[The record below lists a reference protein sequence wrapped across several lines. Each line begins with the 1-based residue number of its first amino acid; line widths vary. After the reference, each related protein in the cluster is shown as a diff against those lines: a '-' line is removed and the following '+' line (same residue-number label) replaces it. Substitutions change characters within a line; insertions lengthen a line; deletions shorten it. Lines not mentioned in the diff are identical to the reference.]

1 MIGGISKLTGILQ
14 LDTFVQSHGEDTI
27 SQEHACRTSLLAGN
41 SGVRILTHCG
51 IRVHR
56 RHLFFNITYTSLL
69 EKKALHVDHT
79 YQHDDPPRQFSEAT
93 HSFLEAVGSRE
104 ETK

>member
-1 MIGGISKLTGILQ
+1 MQPVWGKQYGLLKLH
-14 LDTFVQSHGEDTI
+14 F
-27 SQEHACRTSLLAGN
+27 CF
-41 SGVRILTHCG
+41 RILSHYG